1 MMSLQSIR
9 AFSSSAARQSFARV
23 QLLGTVG
30 SVFFRETKDGQ
41 KFINYSLAVNRYS
54 PDDTNNTDWF
64 NISVFN
70 EKHISTFEKI
80 LKPGV
85 QLFVEADAKQRQVQ
99 DEQSGQNYNLT
110 SLKQRS
116 YDIVRFA
123 KKTDDAEVD
132 EQ

>member
-1 MMSLQSIR
+1 
-9 AFSSSAARQSFARV
+9 
-23 QLLGTVG
+23 LGTVG

-54 PDDTNNTDWF
+54 PDETNNTDWF
-64 NISVFN
+64 NVSVFN
-70 EKHISTFEKI
+70 EKHIATFEKI